1 MSPISTTI
9 STTFSSSSP
18 NSTPSIP
25 PCPDPR
31 HLSFNS
37 RRSLC
42 PPELAQAT
50 MWRKAKMAV
59 SVVNTF
65 KRSSKYKSEGDPT
78 MDTEAMLAVRR
89 GLQQSGAL
97 RPSRAN

>member
-1 MSPISTTI
+1 M
-9 STTFSSSSP
+9 
-18 NSTPSIP
+18 
-25 PCPDPR
+25 C
-31 HLSFNS
+31 
-37 RRSLC
+37 
-42 PPELAQAT
+42 
-50 MWRKAKMAV
+50 RKAKMVV
-59 SVVNTF
+59 SVVNAF